1 MFTDDIKK
9 MTLEEKQEMLFRILK
24 ITDVVPN
31 GTKDKIEGNIIGVS
45 LRDMVDK
52 SNKINV

>member
-31 GTKDKIEGNIIGVS
+31 GTKDKIEGIIIGVS
-45 LRDMVDK
+45 LRDMMEK

>member
-31 GTKDKIEGNIIGVS
+31 GTKDKSEGIISGVS
-45 LRDMVDK
+45 FRDMMEK

>member
-31 GTKDKIEGNIIGVS
+31 GTKDKIEGIIIGVS

>member
-1 MFTDDIKK
+1 MFTNEIKK

-31 GTKDKIEGNIIGVS
+31 GTKDKIEGIIIGVS